1 MSVDATDSVAR
12 VPASWAVR
20 VAALIRRII
29 GAPDY
34 ASYLAHVR
42 SHHPEREPLGEREFM
57 AERFR
62 ERYEKPGGK
71 CC

>member
-1 MSVDATDSVAR
+1 MNGDATEGAAR
-12 VPASWAVR
+12 APASWAVR

-42 SHHPEREPLGEREFM
+42 AHHPEREPLGEREFM

>member
-1 MSVDATDSVAR
+1 MSVNAPGSVPPA
-12 VPASWAVR
+12 PASWPVR

-34 ASYLAHVR
+34 ASYVAHVR
-42 SHHPEREPLGEREFM
+42 THHPEREPLGEREFM
-57 AERFR
+57 AERWR

>member
-1 MSVDATDSVAR
+1 
-12 VPASWAVR
+12 VR

-34 ASYLAHVR
+34 ASYVAHVR
-42 SHHPEREPLGEREFM
+42 THHPEREPLGEREFM
-57 AERFR
+57 AERWR

>member
-1 MSVDATDSVAR
+1 MNANAPGNAANA
-12 VPASWAVR
+12 PASWLTR
-20 VAALIRRII
+20 VAGLIRRII

-34 ASYLAHVR
+34 ASYVAHVR
-42 SHHPEREPLGEREFM
+42 AHHPGREPLGEREFM